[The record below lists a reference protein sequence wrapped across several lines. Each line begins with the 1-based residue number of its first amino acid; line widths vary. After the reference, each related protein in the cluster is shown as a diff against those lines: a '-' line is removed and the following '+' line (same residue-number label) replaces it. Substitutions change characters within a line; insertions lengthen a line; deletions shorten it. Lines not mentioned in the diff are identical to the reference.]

1 MTTYSGLSQLDL
13 MKQYQNNLD
22 DNVQTRKTYMGGN
35 PVPQFKQQEFSQ
47 AAYDL
52 ELSQQR
58 LQLLQKGGLKKKTK
72 RKHQQRKQKIR
83 HVYVRVNSYKRGH
96 TRKKNNK

>member
-22 DNVQTRKTYMGGN
+22 ANVQTRKMYMGGN
-35 PVPQFKQQEFSQ
+35 PVPQFKQQEYSQ
-47 AAYDL
+47 SAYEL

-72 RKHQQRKQKIR
+72 RKYKNRKQKIR
-83 HVYVRVNSYKRGH
+83 HVHVRVNSYKRGN